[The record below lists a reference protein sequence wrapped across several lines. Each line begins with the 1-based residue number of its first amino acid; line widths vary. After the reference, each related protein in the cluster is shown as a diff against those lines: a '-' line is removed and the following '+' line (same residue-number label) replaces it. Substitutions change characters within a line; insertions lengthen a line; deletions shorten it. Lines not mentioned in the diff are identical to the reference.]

1 VQSEPMPDPYPG
13 LRRSVVMSVSS
24 ESDPEG
30 GQGSAGVTGVAAE
43 RGGEV
48 DRPRLAEH
56 ADDQVAQAGH
66 DVGACAGADLGGVLT
81 EGDVAKAVQRLD
93 RPVPA
98 QQVGQAGG
106 AGQLEREAGDG
117 IHGHGLPPPTPGAG
131 VRTVDGALAGVL
143 DDLSGVGEA
152 EATDVT
158 ALRARCSMRPWPRS
172 WVRSKTGKRCQRRP
186 ASTAAAAKPRMATR
200 GGGGHRSLAGRGR
213 RRGRP
218 AGADARCL
226 GRGRRG

>member
-1 VQSEPMPDPYPG
+1 
-13 LRRSVVMSVSS
+13 MSVSS

-98 QQVGQAGG
+98 QQVGVGQAR
-106 AGQLEREAGDG
+106 AGLANWNGRLVMAY
-117 IHGHGLPPPTPGAG
+117 
-131 VRTVDGALAGVL
+131 TVTV
-143 DDLSGVGEA
+143 
-152 EATDVT
+152 
-158 ALRARCSMRPWPRS
+158 C
-172 WVRSKTGKRCQRRP
+172 
-186 ASTAAAAKPRMATR
+186 
-200 GGGGHRSLAGRGR
+200 HR
-213 RRGRP
+213 RRRVLACEP
-218 AGADARCL
+218 STVRL
-226 GRGRRG
+226 RVTWMT